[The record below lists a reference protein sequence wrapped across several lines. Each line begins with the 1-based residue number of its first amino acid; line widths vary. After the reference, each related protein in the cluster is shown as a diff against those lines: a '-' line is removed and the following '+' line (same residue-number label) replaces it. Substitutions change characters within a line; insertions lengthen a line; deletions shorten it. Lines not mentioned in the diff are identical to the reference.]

1 MTTPVCEYAGK
12 DLPQLIQRA
21 IARCMDPAFPVKLNA
36 PERVALATLLRRVE
50 AKDGSA
56 SFWVKRCNLAELFE
70 KVERTVS
77 NWLQALEDAGLIVKE
92 QGRTR
97 WGNFSCITV
106 CLTEA
111 ATKLLGLQE
120 ASSSIRKKTSAGHK
134 EGFNRDS
141 LYERH
146 LAEPARTL
154 STAGRSGNRSVP
166 DDCLPLLDLGL
177 SESAVFKLMR
187 ICTEHKKRLGSIV
200 TARLE
205 AIRGSRNRFAY
216 LRKLASDNIDYASL
230 HALEVEKAEKVEAV
244 KQTQSIVQTSR
255 REYED
260 AWIQPRPGLR
270 FFLRRGGVPDEYHLV
285 EGTWRLV
292 GAVIGERLLKLFER
306 IDKERPPR
314 LNEMSTS

>member
-1 MTTPVCEYAGK
+1 MATPVCEYAGK

-50 AKDGSA
+50 AGDGAA

-97 WGNFSCITV
+97 WGNFSCVTV
-106 CLTEA
+106 CLTES
-111 ATKLLGLQE
+111 ATRLLGLHE
-120 ASSSIRKKTSAGHK
+120 SSSPIRKKTSAGHK
-134 EGFNRDS
+134 EAFYQDS

-146 LAEPARTL
+146 LAEA
-154 STAGRSGNRSVP
+154 AGTFPTERQSGRGGVP
-166 DDCLPLLDLGL
+166 EDCRPLLEIGL

-187 ICTEHKKRLGSIV
+187 VCTEHKKRLGSIV
-200 TARLE
+200 TARLD

-216 LRKLASDNIDYASL
+216 VRKLASDNIDYSAL
-230 HALEVEKAEKVEAV
+230 HAIEVKRAKEVEAV
-244 KQTQSIVQTSR
+244 TETRSVFESARKQ
-255 REYED
+255 YENS
-260 AWIQPRPGLR
+260 WIEPRPGLR
-270 FFLRRGGVPDEYHLV
+270 IFLRRGGVPDEYHFV

-292 GAVIGERLLKLFER
+292 GAVIGERLLKLLEKV
-306 IDKERPPR
+306 DKEKPPR
-314 LNEMSTS
+314 LVLT